1 MHRPAG
7 VTALALVFCLIGLYI
22 FSVGVVIL
30 ISPQTLSSGFILLRG
45 VEMGG
50 PYMAL
55 LIGAVWVLIGWGLFG
70 LHDWARL
77 AAMLV
82 IILGLGVLVTRLA
95 ITASHS
101 HRSLV
106 WGAVEVFVRLAM
118 AWYLFS
124 APIGELFSKS
134 KSVRAT

>member
-1 MHRPAG
+1 MQRPAG
-7 VTALALVFCLIGLYI
+7 VTALVLVFFLMGAYI
-22 FSVGVVIL
+22 FGVGVVIL

-45 VEMGG
+45 LEMGG
-50 PYMAL
+50 PYTAL

-82 IILGLGVLVTRLA
+82 ITVGLGLLVARLA
-95 ITASHS
+95 MSASYS

-118 AWYLFS
+118 VWYLFS
-124 APIGELFSKS
+124 APIAELFSKS